1 MLDDSLGWAW
11 GYVGEDQRVGYVP
24 TEALADD

>member
-11 GYVGEDQRVGYVP
+11 GYAGNDRHVGYVP
-24 TEALADD
+24 TDAVSG